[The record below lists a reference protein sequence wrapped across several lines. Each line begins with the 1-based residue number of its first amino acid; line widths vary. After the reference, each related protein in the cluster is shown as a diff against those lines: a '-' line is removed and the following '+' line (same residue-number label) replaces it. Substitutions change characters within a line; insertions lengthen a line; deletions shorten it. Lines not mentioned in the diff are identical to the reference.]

1 MIRRAV
7 SLVVAGF
14 MAALLVAPALLAAP
28 ALLMAPALLVAPAR
42 AQPSGALSQ
51 ADNFAIGNAIWV
63 LYHEVGHLLIDEFK
77 LPVLGREEDAAD
89 HLATVVMLEDPSQV
103 LDSFL
108 VAAVEGFFLSAD
120 AARVSGHGIDFA
132 GEHGLNEQR
141 AFEVACLMLGS
152 NEQVFGKFADAVK
165 LPQARRRNCR
175 RDYDLA
181 RRSWLGV
188 LQPFRPKWW
197 RRSAGFKVSFTY
209 GPVPTGPKARGLAQV
224 KQMVQDALIL
234 EEVANYLGESLEFK
248 RDIVVEMK
256 SCKQPNAFYQPGQG
270 AVLLCYE
277 LVREFRDLI
286 LPGPALQ

>member
-1 MIRRAV
+1 MISRAIT
-7 SLVVAGF
+7 LVVAGF
-14 MAALLVAPALLAAP
+14 MAAQLVVAPP
-28 ALLMAPALLVAPAR
+28 LVVPAR
-42 AQPSGALSQ
+42 AQPAGALSQ

-63 LYHEVGHLLIDEFK
+63 LYHEVGHLLIDEFN

-152 NEQVFGKFADAVK
+152 NEQVFGEFADAVK

-175 RDYDLA
+175 RDYELA

-188 LQPFRPKWW
+188 LEAFRPKWW
-197 RRSAGFKVSFTY
+197 RRSTGFQVRFTY
-209 GPVPTGPKARGLAQV
+209 GPIASGPKAPGLAPI
-224 KQMVQDALIL
+224 KQMVQDARIL
-234 EEVANYLGESLEFK
+234 EEIANYLNSSFEFK

-277 LVREFRDLI
+277 LVREFRDLMA
-286 LPGPALQ
+286 PGPALQ